1 MNKCQTFNSWNT
13 ARTRNI
19 FHLVQRRNPR
29 NTSVLTHKKDRSSG
43 FTNTRKMACWWGS
56 FHCNPPHTA
65 ICISTDKSHL
75 HYYQPSTICRGR
87 KQLKDTNNVDNPQDA
102 RGSASSHLLFCPFW
116 SPPQV
121 LLVAEDEAVGWHHWL
136 NRYEFE
142 QTLQDSEGLGSL
154 AWGSSWGCKE
164 LDTKRLNNKS

>member
-102 RGSASSHLLFCPFW
+102 RGSASSHILPILKSSTSLTCGRGWGGWMASLTQQIRVWANSARQWRTGKPGVRQF
-116 SPPQV
+116 
-121 LLVAEDEAVGWHHWL
+121 VG
-136 NRYEFE
+136 
-142 QTLQDSEGLGSL
+142 LQRVGH
-154 AWGSSWGCKE
+154 
-164 LDTKRLNNKS
+164 